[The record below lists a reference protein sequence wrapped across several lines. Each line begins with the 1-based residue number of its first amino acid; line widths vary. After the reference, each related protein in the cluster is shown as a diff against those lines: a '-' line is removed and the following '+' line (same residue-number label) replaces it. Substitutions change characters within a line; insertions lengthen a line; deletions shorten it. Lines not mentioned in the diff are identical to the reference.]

1 MDSLS
6 CLFPSSFE
14 KFILGPAFELQRGL
28 RKLDSAFATGNVPLD
43 VAPNHLNGT
52 TMSRD
57 EVRGSDCNESASVVP
72 VSQEEGIYTGYLNA
86 LSITQ
91 QPGNPPWLLRGVA
104 RLEARVSAVLGITTF
119 ARRILFGGDLS
130 CTCRVKVCC
139 ADETG

>member
-14 KFILGPAFELQRGL
+14 KFILGPAFELHRRL
-28 RKLDSAFATGNVPLD
+28 RKLDSAFATGNVPLV

-91 QPGNPPWLLRGVA
+91 QAPHAFCVGLRGS
-104 RLEARVSAVLGITTF
+104 RREFLRCWGITMFT
-119 ARRILFGGDLS
+119 RRIL
-130 CTCRVKVCC
+130 
-139 ADETG
+139 

>member
-28 RKLDSAFATGNVPLD
+28 RKLDSAFATGNVPLV

-91 QPGNPPWLLRGVA
+91 QTPHAFCVGLRGSRREFLRCWGSR
-104 RLEARVSAVLGITTF
+104 RLRDVFS
-119 ARRILFGGDLS
+119 RGGDLS